1 MELPSQKL
9 FILARYHTPLPVE
22 MMETPSLIASDTENR
37 ILILKAK
44 TGHVLG

>member
-1 MELPSQKL
+1 MELPSQQL
-9 FILARYHTPLPVE
+9 FILARYHTPLPEE
-22 MMETPSLIASDTENR
+22 MMETPSSIASVTENR

>member
-9 FILARYHTPLPVE
+9 FILVRYHTPLPVE
-22 MMETPSLIASDTENR
+22 MMETPSLIASVTENR